1 MKKLRFYLIRHG
13 ETDWNAQGRFQG
25 RKDIGLN
32 DEGTSQAQLTSKVA
46 SKIGKAVIWCS
57 PLSRA
62 LHTAKPLAQKGGYEI
77 FIEENLIEIDHGKWE
92 GLHAEEVKRFF
103 PESFELWHKQP
114 DKVQMPGGE
123 SLQEVQERALA
134 ALSKIKQNGEE
145 QAIIISHDAV
155 LKCLLC
161 HWLELPLSSFW
172 RFRLANC
179 SVSIVEEE
187 NGQVTIP
194 MLGDICHLKKG
205 WTWSIQRGL

>member
-1 MKKLRFYLIRHG
+1 L
-13 ETDWNAQGRFQG
+13 QG
-25 RKDIGLN
+25 
-32 DEGTSQAQLTSKVA
+32 
-46 SKIGKAVIWCS
+46 
-57 PLSRA
+57 
-62 LHTAKPLAQKGGYEI
+62 
-77 FIEENLIEIDHGKWE
+77 
-92 GLHAEEVKRFF
+92 
-103 PESFELWHKQP
+103 
-114 DKVQMPGGE
+114 
-123 SLQEVQERALA
+123 VQERALA
-134 ALSKIKQNGEE
+134 ALSKIKQNGKE

-187 NGQVTIP
+187 NGQVTVP